1 MIHLSFKKKK
11 ITIIFIIFAP
21 IKNINN
27 YFMKKILFATLA
39 LCLGHIGFAQRGI
52 YHEDQ
57 LSFGS
62 NFLKNEYAM
71 RQINLDLG
79 IGYRFSEKFR
89 LGFIVEFG
97 HIAFHD
103 ERNEKARSFSTG
115 FGLNGNFR
123 FYTSEKIA
131 LHSQTHLLIG
141 GPDKDALADWGFF
154 RAGTEVQTYFLS
166 LASERTK
173 PYISLGVNAIYG
185 NYEKDRVEIERTCFM
200 PHIGIG
206 IVTLF

>member
-1 MIHLSFKKKK
+1 
-11 ITIIFIIFAP
+11 
-21 IKNINN
+21 
-27 YFMKKILFATLA
+27 MKKILFTTLA

-62 NFLKNEYAM
+62 NFLKNEWAM

-79 IGYRFSEKFR
+79 IGYHFSEKFR

-123 FYTSEKIA
+123 FYTNEKIA

-185 NYEKDRVEIERTCFM
+185 NYEKDRVEIERTSFM

>member
-1 MIHLSFKKKK
+1 MGFLKE
-11 ITIIFIIFAP
+11 
-21 IKNINN
+21 KNNN
-27 YFMKKILFATLA
+27 YFSYLCPHQKHKQLFMKKILFATLA

-62 NFLKNEYAM
+62 NFLKNEWAM

-103 ERNEKARSFSTG
+103 ERNEKAHSFSTG

-123 FYTSEKIA
+123 FYTNEKIA

-185 NYEKDRVEIERTCFM
+185 NYEKDRVEIERTSFM

>member
-1 MIHLSFKKKK
+1 MTS
-11 ITIIFIIFAP
+11 
-21 IKNINN
+21 
-27 YFMKKILFATLA
+27 AT
-39 LCLGHIGFAQRGI
+39 
-52 YHEDQ
+52 
-57 LSFGS
+57 
-62 NFLKNEYAM
+62 
-71 RQINLDLG
+71 
-79 IGYRFSEKFR
+79 
-89 LGFIVEFG
+89 
-97 HIAFHD
+97 
-103 ERNEKARSFSTG
+103 EKARSFSTG

-141 GPDKDALADWGFF
+141 GPDKDTLADWSFL

-185 NYEKDRVEIERTCFM
+185 LYEKNSIEIERSFFM

>member
-1 MIHLSFKKKK
+1 
-11 ITIIFIIFAP
+11 
-21 IKNINN
+21 
-27 YFMKKILFATLA
+27 MKKILLATLA

-52 YHEDQ
+52 FQEDQ

-62 NFLKNEYAM
+62 NFLKNEYTM
-71 RQINLDLG
+71 QQINLDLG

-103 ERNEKARSFSTG
+103 ERNEKTRSFTTG

-123 FYTSEKIA
+123 FYTNEKIA

-141 GPDKDALADWGFF
+141 GPNKDALADWGFF
-154 RAGTEVQTYFLS
+154 RVGTEVQTYFLS
-166 LASERTK
+166 LASERTN
-173 PYISLGVNAIYG
+173 PYISLGVNAVYG
-185 NYEKDRVEIERTCFM
+185 LYEKNSIEIERSFLM